1 MLNPLKNNNVNG
13 RMRRC
18 ASTLGR
24 LWLYVCT
31 ALLVNADM
39 PLAFCQSPNQ
49 TGAAPAEGAGSPLD
63 EPLRLIA
70 QAHEAMKGVRD
81 YSCTLIKRERI
92 KGQLQ
97 PNNVIIMKVRNNPFS
112 VYMGWK
118 APEELVNQ
126 EICYIAH
133 RHKNTMRAKS
143 PGIIGVAG
151 FITVDLDDPRAKEN
165 SNHSVAEAG
174 IGKLIERMAND
185 WGRDRQ
191 LGQTSSQI
199 AEYEYNKR
207 RCLRVETTHPARP
220 MAPYFSYRTVIYFD
234 KENHFPIRLE
244 LYDWP
249 RAGGAPTGD
258 LIEVYSYV
266 DLRLNVG
273 VRDEVFNQ

>member
-1 MLNPLKNNNVNG
+1 MLNRTTTLK
-13 RMRRC
+13 
-18 ASTLGR
+18 R
-24 LWLYVCT
+24 LWLYGSIACAAV
-31 ALLVNADM
+31 LLPAEVNA
-39 PLAFCQSPNQ
+39 PQAFSQSANQ
-49 TGAAPAEGAGSPLD
+49 AGGAPAERASSPMD

-92 KGQLQ
+92 KGGLQ
-97 PNNVIIMKVRNNPFS
+97 PNNVIIMKVRNQPFS

-118 APEELVNQ
+118 APDDLKDQ

-133 RHKNTMRAKS
+133 RHKNTMRARS
-143 PGIIGVAG
+143 PGILGVAG

-165 SNHSVAEAG
+165 SNHSPAEAG

-185 WGRDRQ
+185 WERDRQ
-191 LGQTSSQI
+191 LGQTTSQI

-207 RCLRVETTHPARP
+207 RCLRVETTHPPRP
-220 MAPYFSYRTVIYFD
+220 GPPYISYRTVVYFD
-234 KENHFPIRLE
+234 KENHLPIRLE

-249 RAGGAPTGD
+249 RVGGAPTGD

-273 VRDEVFNQ
+273 LRDDVFNN

>member
-1 MLNPLKNNNVNG
+1 MLNPMTNNVKW
-13 RMRRC
+13 MRRY
-18 ASTLGR
+18 ASTSGR

-39 PLAFCQSPNQ
+39 PLAFSQSPNQ
-49 TGAAPAEGAGSPLD
+49 TGAAAAEGAAAPMD

-70 QAHEAMKGVRD
+70 QAHEVMKGVRD
-81 YSCTLIKRERI
+81 FSCTLIKRERI
-92 KGQLQ
+92 KGALQ

-118 APEELVNQ
+118 APEDLANQ
-126 EICYIAH
+126 EICYIAQRH
-133 RHKNTMRAKS
+133 RNTMRARS
-143 PGIIGVAG
+143 PGIILGVAG
-151 FITVDLDDPRAKEN
+151 FITVDLDDPRAREN
-165 SNHSVAEAG
+165 SNHSPAEAG
-174 IGKLIERMAND
+174 IGKLIERLAND
-185 WGRDRQ
+185 WERDRQ

-220 MAPYFSYRTVIYFD
+220 MAPYFSYRTVVYFD
-234 KENHFPIRLE
+234 KENQLPIRLE

-249 RAGGAPTGD
+249 RVGGAPTGD

-273 VRDEVFNQ
+273 LRDDVFNH